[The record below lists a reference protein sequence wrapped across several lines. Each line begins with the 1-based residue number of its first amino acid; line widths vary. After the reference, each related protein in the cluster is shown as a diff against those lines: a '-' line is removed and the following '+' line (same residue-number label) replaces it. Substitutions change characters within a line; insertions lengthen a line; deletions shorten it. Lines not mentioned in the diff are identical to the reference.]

1 VEYRGRWK
9 NSRRII
15 DTYVDTTI
23 NYVDAKV
30 AQALAKGG
38 VCVYVVEE
46 ASGISDDWICDHVVP
61 NMMAAQDIDR
71 QVCVVFGR
79 ALLWRVF
86 DKSGDLAIPQ
96 RKREYIL
103 QAFADLSDRNGLGAG
118 VNPVMVS

>member
-9 NSRRII
+9 NSHRII

-38 VCVYVVEE
+38 ACVYVVEE

-61 NMMAAQDIDR
+61 NMAAQDIDR
-71 QVCVVFGR
+71 QVCVVFDR
-79 ALLWRVF
+79 ALLWRVS

-103 QAFADLSDRNGLGAG
+103 QALADLGDRNGLGAG
-118 VNPVMVS
+118 VNPVTVS